1 MQFDINQELE
11 AYDYVDLPDEEFL
24 SFEPDTY
31 LDFFAEVS
39 DLESVMDSDYR
50 DQKFSEVDTR
60 FHIIHPILKKLITYE
75 NGYSLRSEYPLPLV
89 KGDKSNKR
97 ADLVVLNSNNDIMC
111 IIECK
116 KLNHALNDA
125 DTRQLQGYML
135 RSKTMSGV
143 LTNGEH
149 WYVYYGTY
157 SWRFTLK
164 ELSTAEGAEKFLCTI
179 VYGTEKYLK
188 KLNESE

>member
-89 KGDKSNKR
+89 KGDKSNK
-97 ADLVVLNSNNDIMC
+97 
-111 IIECK
+111 
-116 KLNHALNDA
+116 LNHALNDA